1 MTNGLLLVPI
11 KLLKINYFFFVSGER
26 EIATG
31 ANASG
36 ANLWSLL
43 KMEFLM

>member
-1 MTNGLLLVPI
+1 MTNGLTVGGPI
-11 KLLKINYFFFVSGER
+11 VKNKLFFFVSGER

-36 ANLWSLL
+36 ANLWTAF